1 MRQRSSSKRSRHH
14 LKHLIEEIVATECR
28 LAERGLAFIIDEI
41 EVVGAP
47 PQRLKVWAT
56 LHFLPLGS
64 PFCCREP
71 GCHLFL
77 YVDRLERVNG
87 ALRRRLGLRQY
98 VTIEFVDFGT
108 VVCDGVEFDIDRPC
122 SAPDPQDIDQRD
134 ALGRTALMR
143 AAMRGYDY
151 VIEDLLAAGADPSAV
166 DHEGHSIL
174 DRVPR
179 GNLWTIT
186 LLEEAIRRRTEAQ
199 TQRVVA
205 ASQGRQGADV
215 P

>member
-14 LKHLIEEIVATECR
+14 LKHLVEEIVATECR

-41 EVVGAP
+41 EVIGAP
-47 PQRLKVWAT
+47 PERLRVWAT

-77 YVDRLERVNG
+77 YVDRLERVND
-87 ALRRRLGLRQY
+87 ALRRRLGLRQD
-98 VTIEFVDFGT
+98 VSIEFVDFGA
-108 VVCDGVEFDIDRPC
+108 VVCDGVEFDMDGLC

-151 VIEDLLAAGADPSAV
+151 VVEDLLAAGADPTAV
-166 DHEGHSIL
+166 DHEGRSIL
-174 DRVPR
+174 DRVGR
-179 GNLWTIT
+179 GNLWIIS
-186 LLEEAIRRRTEAQ
+186 LLEDAIQ
-199 TQRVVA
+199 KRVE
-205 ASQGRQGADV
+205 
-215 P
+215 